1 MTDGAFHDVRYRRY
15 TARVRPMPDISAPV
29 SSRRHEEGLRFVRR
43 MHLPRSLGLALG
55 GVAIGTVLWTRGAHP
70 LAWAALAASALVWP
84 HVAYALGVRSPDP
97 YRSELRSLTVDSAL
111 GGAWIAMMQF
121 NLLPSVVLLA
131 MLSMDKMAV
140 GGARFLARTSL
151 ALGLACVLVAA
162 VRGFPL
168 RPATGF
174 AEMLGALP
182 LLVAYPMTVGFITYR
197 LARRVRD
204 QNRLLSEISR
214 TDGLTRLLNR
224 RYWEEAVAAEF
235 ERCRSGAQRAALL
248 MLDVDHFKA
257 INDRHGHPA
266 GDEVIRRLGAILRDT
281 LRQQDVPGRYGG
293 EEFGIVLPETG
304 AAGAEAIAERVR
316 QRIESTTLSASGIR
330 GTVSIGIAEVDAQDR
345 DYSVWIAHADR
356 ALYSAKERGR
366 NRVARYAAA
375 A

>member
-1 MTDGAFHDVRYRRY
+1 
-15 TARVRPMPDISAPV
+15 
-29 SSRRHEEGLRFVRR
+29 
-43 MHLPRSLGLALG
+43 
-55 GVAIGTVLWTRGAHP
+55 
-70 LAWAALAASALVWP
+70 
-84 HVAYALGVRSPDP
+84 
-97 YRSELRSLTVDSAL
+97 
-111 GGAWIAMMQF
+111 
-121 NLLPSVVLLA
+121 

-162 VRGFPL
+162 AQGFPVQ
-168 RPATGF
+168 PYTGF

-214 TDGLTRLLNR
+214 TDGLTR
-224 RYWEEAVAAEF
+224 
-235 ERCRSGAQRAALL
+235 
-248 MLDVDHFKA
+248 H
-257 INDRHGHPA
+257 
-266 GDEVIRRLGAILRDT
+266 
-281 LRQQDVPGRYGG
+281 
-293 EEFGIVLPETG
+293 TG

-316 QRIESTTLSASGIR
+316 KRIESTTLTASGIR

-366 NRVARYAAA
+366 NRVVRYAPAA
-375 A
+375 

>member
-1 MTDGAFHDVRYRRY
+1 MPRIIAATLPRF
-15 TARVRPMPDISAPV
+15 TMPDTDATSP
-29 SSRRHEEGLRFVRR
+29 RRHEEGLRFVRR
-43 MHLPRSLGLALG
+43 MHLPRTLGLALG

-70 LAWAALAASALVWP
+70 LAWAALAASALAWP
-84 HVAYALGVRSPDP
+84 HVAYALGLRSADP
-97 YRSELRSLTVDSAL
+97 YRSELRSLTLDSAL
-111 GGAWIAMMQF
+111 GGAWIAALQF

-140 GGARFLARTSL
+140 GGARFLARTSAVL
-151 ALGLACVLVAA
+151 ALACLLVAA
-162 VRGFPL
+162 LNGFAVRPY
-168 RPATGF
+168 TSF
-174 AEMLGALP
+174 AEMLGTLP
-182 LLVAYPMTVGFITYR
+182 LLAAYPMAVGFITYR

-235 ERCRSGAQRAALL
+235 ERCRRAGGRASLL
-248 MLDVDHFKA
+248 MLDIDHFKA

-266 GDEVIRRLGAILRDT
+266 GDEVIRKLASILRDT
-281 LRQQDVPGRYGG
+281 LREQDVPGRYGG
-293 EEFGIVLPETG
+293 EEFGIVLPDTG

-316 QRIESTTLSASGIR
+316 TRIEASTLSASGIR
-330 GTVSIGIAEVDAQDR
+330 ATVSIGIAALDVEDR

-366 NRVARYAAA
+366 NRSVRYTAAA
-375 A
+375 

>member
-1 MTDGAFHDVRYRRY
+1 MPDSDAAIPSRRY
-15 TARVRPMPDISAPV
+15 
-29 SSRRHEEGLRFVRR
+29 EEGQRFVRR
-43 MHLPRSLGLALG
+43 MHLPRTIGLALG

-70 LAWAALAASALVWP
+70 LAWAALFVTALLWP
-84 HVAYALGVRSPDP
+84 HAAYALGRRGADP

-111 GGAWIAMMQF
+111 GGAWIAAMHF

-140 GGARFLARTSL
+140 GGARFLARTTAAL
-151 ALGLACVLVAA
+151 ALACLLVAA
-162 VRGFPL
+162 AGGFQAHPH
-168 RPATGF
+168 TGF
-174 AEMLGALP
+174 GEMLGTLP
-182 LLVAYPMTVGFITYR
+182 LLVVYPMTVGFITYR

-224 RYWEEAVAAEF
+224 RYWEEAVADVF
-235 ERCRSGAQRAALL
+235 ERCRHGGERACLL
-248 MLDVDHFKA
+248 MLDIDHFKA

-293 EEFGIVLPETG
+293 EEFGIVLPDTR

-316 QRIESTTLSASGIR
+316 KRIEAAVLSASGIR
-330 GTVSIGIAEVDAQDR
+330 ATVSIGIAELDAADR

-356 ALYSAKERGR
+356 ALYAAKERGR
-366 NRVARYAAA
+366 NRSVRYAAEG
-375 A
+375 

>member
-1 MTDGAFHDVRYRRY
+1 MVDSDAS
-15 TARVRPMPDISAPV
+15 I
-29 SSRRHEEGLRFVRR
+29 SSRRLEEGRRFVRR
-43 MHLPRSLGLALG
+43 MYLPRTIGLAMG

-70 LAWAALAASALVWP
+70 LSWAALVLTALLWP
-84 HVAYALGVRSPDP
+84 HVAFLLGRRSADP
-97 YRSELRSLTVDSAL
+97 YRQELRSLTVDSAL
-111 GGAWIAMMQF
+111 GGAWIAGMHF

-131 MLSMDKMAV
+131 MLSMDKLAV
-140 GGARFLARTSL
+140 GGARFLARGTAAL
-151 ALGLACVLVAA
+151 ALACLLAAA
-162 VRGFPL
+162 ATGFAADPH
-168 RPATGF
+168 TGF

-224 RYWEEAVAAEF
+224 RYWEEAVADEF
-235 ERCRSGAQRAALL
+235 ERCRHERRRASLL
-248 MLDVDHFKA
+248 MLDIDHFKA
-257 INDRHGHPA
+257 INDRHGHLA
-266 GDEVIRRLGAILRDT
+266 GDEVIRSLGDVLRDT

-293 EEFGIVLPETG
+293 EEFGIVLPETR

-316 QRIESTTLSASGIR
+316 KRIEGIALSASGIR
-330 GTVSIGIAEVDAQDR
+330 ATVSIGIAELHPDDR

-366 NRVARYAAA
+366 NRSVRYAADG
-375 A
+375 

>member
-1 MTDGAFHDVRYRRY
+1 
-15 TARVRPMPDISAPV
+15 MPDTAVPA

-43 MHLPRSLGLALG
+43 MHLPRTLGLAFG

-84 HVAYALGVRSPDP
+84 HFAYALGLRSADP
-97 YRSELRSLTVDSAL
+97 YRSELRSLTIDSAL

-151 ALGLACVLVAA
+151 ALGLACALVAA
-162 VRGFPL
+162 ARGFPVQ
-168 RPATGF
+168 PYTGF

-235 ERCRSGAQRAALL
+235 ERCQRGGQRAALL
-248 MLDVDHFKA
+248 MLDIDHFKA

-266 GDEVIRRLGAILRDT
+266 GDEVIRKLGSILRDT

-293 EEFGIVLPETG
+293 EEFGIVLPDTG

-316 QRIESTTLSASGIR
+316 KRIESTTLTASGIR
-330 GTVSIGIAEVDAQDR
+330 GTVSIGIAEVDVQDR

-366 NRVARYAAA
+366 NRVVRYAPAA
-375 A
+375 